1 MADITQNPDYQLV
14 MKFLQNIRPGDMD
27 QESSEQLMMIGQRIE
42 AGGALSDR
50 EREMFEAVVG
60 ATDRFPVEQMDSF
73 PQGGTNPD
81 LMRQSTGAAMTPR
94 ETTGAAMTDEERMS
108 YQVDGGMEKM
118 TPSQM
123 AGMQSSG
130 AITPTRAP
138 SNVMSM
144 DDAIA
149 AGLVNPTRPQA
160 RPTAPM
166 QSMRPQARPMRQEAI
181 MAEVNVENMEENA
194 VLFEKR
200 MGFPHTEAG
209 LDLTDEQLVNFLL
222 LCLRL
227 HGVENDGP
235 YYEGVEEEDM
245 DYHDDDEEMM
255 EMPHGKDV
263 KVKVM
268 KLDGSNVHEMMNKLL
283 GG

>member
-1 MADITQNPDYQLV
+1 MPNITQNPDYQLV

-81 LMRQSTGAAMTPR
+81 LMRDTGAAMT
-94 ETTGAAMTDEERMS
+94 EEEMMS
-108 YQVDGGMEKM
+108 YQVDGGMEQM

-123 AGMQSSG
+123 AAMQESG
-130 AITPTRAP
+130 AITRAP

-149 AGLVNPTRPQA
+149 AGLVNPTRPKA

-166 QSMRPQARPMRQEAI
+166 QSMRPQARPMR
-181 MAEVNVENMEENA
+181 
-194 VLFEKR
+194 
-200 MGFPHTEAG
+200 
-209 LDLTDEQLVNFLL
+209 
-222 LCLRL
+222 
-227 HGVENDGP
+227 
-235 YYEGVEEEDM
+235 
-245 DYHDDDEEMM
+245 
-255 EMPHGKDV
+255 
-263 KVKVM
+263 
-268 KLDGSNVHEMMNKLL
+268 
-283 GG
+283 